1 MEKPISMI
9 INETKMNL
17 ARICNESQ
25 LPTYIL
31 EPILKD
37 LFEEARMLN
46 EKQLQQDKMLYQQSL
61 IEEQNKANNLN
72 TNEESN

>member
-17 ARICNESQ
+17 AKVCNDSQ
-25 LPTYIL
+25 LPVYIL
-31 EPILKD
+31 EPMLKD

-46 EKQLQQDKMLYQQSL
+46 EKQLQQDKMLYQQNL